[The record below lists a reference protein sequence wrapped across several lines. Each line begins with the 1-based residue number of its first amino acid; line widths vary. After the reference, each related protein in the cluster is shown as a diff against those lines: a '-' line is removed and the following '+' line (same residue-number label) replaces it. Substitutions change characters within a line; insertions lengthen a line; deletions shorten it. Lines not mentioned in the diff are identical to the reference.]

1 MAKLSGT
8 RCRFV
13 SANVLIA
20 DPDTENHPMVHSGTG
35 GMPSLDI

>member
-8 RCRFV
+8 STRCL
-13 SANVLIA
+13 LIA
-20 DPDTENHPMVHSGTG
+20 DPDTENHPTVHSGTG